1 MVQVPIDNQILY
13 KDAMREASMEA
24 KANIAAYF
32 EETISRECDIK
43 KLHKLMQILLMLML
57 YLIQKYIQIYLER

>member
-1 MVQVPIDNQILY
+1 MYSTGFKIISSAVVQVPIDNQILY
-13 KDAMREASMEA
+13 LDAIRETSMEL

-43 KLHKLMQILLMLML
+43 KIHKLIKFL
-57 YLIQKYIQIYLER
+57 